1 MKKITKLADLTPD
14 SANANK
20 GTERGRYAVQK
31 SLEQTG
37 AGRSI
42 VVDREGRVIAGN
54 KTLEAFAEEV
64 GSEIEVVKS
73 DGKRLVVVQR
83 TDLDLSDPNGQAR
96 LMAFFDNRAAELN
109 LAWDAEQMLAA
120 TRAGVNLEAMF
131 SPDEINDLI
140 AGAGKGGGVDEA
152 GNVESVVAR
161 LERGKEL
168 NQKWQVKAGD
178 VWTIGNHRMACG
190 DSTNAA
196 DVQRLMNGQRAA
208 CCFTSPPYGAAR
220 EYKLG
225 KFDWLALMT
234 GVSQHFADV
243 VAEDGA
249 IVVNLGLIHLEGR
262 VIRYWDPWL
271 EWMEANG
278 HPLYGWYVWDKQ
290 IAAPGEWRGR
300 LAPQH
305 EWLFHFASKPRK
317 LNKTVKTKYAEAGIV
332 RYSNKKV
339 GLRMADGNIRR
350 FSSAGKKVNAT
361 KVIGSVISAHTSKG
375 DTTGHPATF
384 SVAFAVQPI
393 EVWARHDEIVYE
405 PFLGAATSMVAA
417 ESIGRRCYGVEINPE
432 YCAVVLQRMA
442 DAYPAL
448 KIEKTN
454 GKVKGA

>member
-131 SPDEINDLI
+131 SASEINDLI
-140 AGAGKGGGVDEA
+140 AGAGNRSGLTPDGDIEA
-152 GNVESVVAR
+152 VSAR

-168 NQKWQVKAGD
+168 QKTWKVAVGD
-178 VWTIGNHRMACG
+178 VWAIGNHRMICG
-190 DSTNAA
+190 DSTKAA

-208 CCFTSPPYGAAR
+208 CCFTSPPYAQAR
-220 EYKLG
+220 EYGIG

-234 GVSQHFADV
+234 GVSANFGDV
-243 VAEDGA
+243 VAEDGS
-249 IVVNLGLIHLEGR
+249 ILVNLGLVHTEGR
-262 VIRYWDPWL
+262 VFRYWDPWID
-271 EWMEANG
+271 WMEANG
-278 HPLYGWYVWDKQ
+278 HPLYGWYVWDK
-290 IAAPGEWRGR
+290 IVSTMGDWRGR
-300 LAPQH
+300 LAPCH
-305 EWLFHFASKPRK
+305 EWLFHFAAKPRRA
-317 LNKTVKTKYAEAGIV
+317 NKTAPTKYAAQGIT
-332 RYSNKKV
+332 RHPNRKV
-339 GLRMADGNIRR
+339 GLRERDGTIKPLTQ
-350 FSSAGKKVNAT
+350 AGQKVNAT
-361 KVIGSVISAHTSKG
+361 KVIDSIIRAQTSKG
-375 DTTGHPATF
+375 DMTGHPATF